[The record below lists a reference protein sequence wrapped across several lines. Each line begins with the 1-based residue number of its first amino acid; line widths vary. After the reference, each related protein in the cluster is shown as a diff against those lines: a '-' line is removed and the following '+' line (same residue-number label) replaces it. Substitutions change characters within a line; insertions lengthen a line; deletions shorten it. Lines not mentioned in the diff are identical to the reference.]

1 MIATP
6 YLLSRALI
14 FSIFVCARSTIFIQ
28 DPATVIYNMNPELRL
43 TWTKIVESLSLVV
56 LQGDVNWYLSLAAN
70 GYAGPPF
77 TPTVQQNWCFFP
89 VWGGVLWTLN
99 ALTGHPLLFGFL
111 LANILFLISLWFIIR
126 ICERDNL
133 SNQTTSTIVWLLCF
147 FPTSYFFA
155 IPMTES
161 LFLLLT
167 SASLFLLRSNSPVTS
182 SLLFGI
188 AGATRP
194 TGLLLLP
201 AYWFSLLGR
210 SRIKPHLRALI
221 AVLPASGL
229 IAFSIYLWVH
239 LNEPFAYITG
249 LTAWERGQR
258 SFFDLILEIVLDPL
272 LVFKPWSFIWL
283 NIAAALLSLAAS
295 IYWWRVRRYEYL
307 LYCLVPTISALLTGS
322 VLSISRSTLL
332 LFPVFIALGIWAK
345 TRERELTLLT
355 IFATLL
361 AILCVMF
368 ARGANTAMT

>member
-1 MIATP
+1 MIAIP
-6 YLLSRALI
+6 YLLSRTLI
-14 FSIFVCARSTIFIQ
+14 VSIFVCARSTIFIQ

-89 VWGGVLWTLN
+89 VWASVLWTLKV
-99 ALTGHPLLFGFL
+99 LTGHPLLFGFFV
-111 LANILFLISLWFIIR
+111 ANIIFAISLYFIVR

-133 SNQTTSTIVWLLCF
+133 SSQTISTIIWLLCF

-167 SASLFLLRSNSPVTS
+167 AASMLLLNSDRVIFS
-182 SLLFGI
+182 GLLFGI
-188 AGATRP
+188 ASATRP

-201 AYWFSLLGR
+201 AYWISLIGRRSVKPNLKPLGAG
-210 SRIKPHLRALI
+210 LA
-221 AVLPASGL
+221 ASGL
-229 IAFSIYLWVH
+229 LAFSAYLWLH

-249 LTAWERGQR
+249 LTAWERGQK
-258 SFFDLILEIVLDPL
+258 SIIDLIVEIAHDPL
-272 LVFKPWSFIWL
+272 LVLKPWSFIWL
-283 NIAAALLSLAAS
+283 NIAAALLSLAAAV
-295 IYWWRVRRYEYL
+295 YWWRVRRYEYL
-307 LYCLVPTISALLTGS
+307 LYCLVPTVSALLTGS

-345 TRERELTLLT
+345 TRERELALLT

-361 AILCVMF
+361 AIMCVMF